1 MYRIMLIGNTVQNVV
16 ISYSSLKIYEKDFWI
31 LNNLHMVAVFRLAEK
46 PDLKVSPEEIKQY
59 LKDLKSGDE
68 KSRAVAAYM
77 LGTHGKEDKKIKQA
91 LFKALKDKNW
101 EVRKWAALSLGEMGN
116 RDSQLL
122 PILIGIMKRDNSK
135 EFKSHAAVILGELE
149 KRAIPAI
156 PELST
161 ALKDENARVREWANW
176 ALNRI
181 AGEMPSYRTNY
192 PEERPSLKERL
203 RFAEKDEE

>member
-1 MYRIMLIGNTVQNVV
+1 
-16 ISYSSLKIYEKDFWI
+16 
-31 LNNLHMVAVFRLAEK
+31 VFRLVEK
-46 PDLKVSPEEIKQY
+46 PDIKINPEEIKQY

-77 LGTHGKEDKKIKQA
+77 LGTAGKEDKKIKQA
-91 LFKALKDKNW
+91 LSKALKDKNW
-101 EVRKWAALSLGEMGN
+101 DVRKWAALSLGEMGD

-122 PILIGIMKRDNSK
+122 PILIDIMKRDNSK

-156 PELST
+156 PELSV
-161 ALKDENARVREWANW
+161 ALHDENTRVREWANW

-181 AGEMPSYRTNY
+181 VGDRPSYRVKY

-203 RFAEKDEE
+203 RFSEKEEE

>member
-1 MYRIMLIGNTVQNVV
+1 M
-16 ISYSSLKIYEKDFWI
+16 
-31 LNNLHMVAVFRLAEK
+31 FRLTEK

-77 LGTHGKEDKKIKQA
+77 LGTHGKDDKKIKQA
-91 LFKALKDKNW
+91 LTKALKDKNW

-122 PILIGIMKRDNSK
+122 PILIDIMKRDNSK

-156 PELST
+156 PELSV
-161 ALKDENARVREWANW
+161 ACQDENARVREWANW
-176 ALNRI
+176 ALNKI
-181 AGEMPSYRTNY
+181 AGERPSYRSNY

>member
-1 MYRIMLIGNTVQNVV
+1 ML
-16 ISYSSLKIYEKDFWI
+16 
-31 LNNLHMVAVFRLAEK
+31 AVFRLAEK

-77 LGTHGKEDKKIKQA
+77 LGTHGKDDKKIKQA
-91 LFKALKDKNW
+91 LTKALKDKNW

-116 RDSQLL
+116 RDSRLL

-156 PELST
+156 PELSV

-181 AGEMPSYRTNY
+181 AGERPSYRVKY
-192 PEERPSLKERL
+192 PEDRPTLKERL
-203 RFAEKDEE
+203 RFTEKDEE

>member
-1 MYRIMLIGNTVQNVV
+1 
-16 ISYSSLKIYEKDFWI
+16 
-31 LNNLHMVAVFRLAEK
+31 MVAVFRLAEK

-77 LGTHGKEDKKIKQA
+77 LGTAGKDDKKIKQA
-91 LFKALKDKNW
+91 LVKSLKDKNW

-156 PELST
+156 PELSV
-161 ALKDENARVREWANW
+161 ALQDDNARVREWANW

-181 AGEMPSYRTNY
+181 AGERPSYRSNY
-192 PEERPSLKERL
+192 PEERPSLKDRL
-203 RFAEKDEE
+203 RFSEKETDE